1 MSMNFYRFLFGW
13 KEPVAEDAMVMRKH
27 PDGSPCYA
35 KKEEDCPILNREK
48 KADKADDLKSERTS
62 DGSVEKRH
70 LLELHDRTMEQIR
83 NKVPGFENLSF
94 SELEEAYIDFEDRVT
109 KVTNGGVTPFADSRK
124 RRDDVW
130 GKHKDATYQSFS
142 LESGDIVTNSDG
154 MWGVTFHTTSAE
166 ESMSNAEYD
175 TNVAIYAKVFNAK
188 PQVGVYEGACEMSYC
203 CDSLLRSAAALV
215 YCEQKSIFGFMQAK
229 EAKPDEYGI
238 DIDNYSYD
246 QKINNLP
253 YPN

>member
-13 KEPVAEDAMVMRKH
+13 KESVAEDAMVMRKH

-35 KKEEDCPILNREK
+35 KKEENCPILNREK

-70 LLELHDRTMEQIR
+70 LLELHDQTMEQIR

-94 SELEEAYIDFEDRVT
+94 SSLEEAYIDLEESVV
-109 KVTNGGVTPFADSRK
+109 KVANSGVAPFADSRK

-130 GKHKDATYQSFS
+130 VKHKDATYDSFD
-142 LESGDIVTNSDG
+142 LDSGEKVIDSDG
-154 MWGVTFHTTSAE
+154 KWGVTFHTTSAE
-166 ESMSNAEYD
+166 VDMSNEEYD
-175 TNVAIYAKVFNAK
+175 ANVAIYAKVFDAK
-188 PQVGVYEGACEMSYC
+188 PQVGIYEGSCEMSYAC
-203 CDSLLRSAAALV
+203 KSLLKSAAALV
-215 YCEQKSIFGFMQAK
+215 YCEQKAIFGYMKPRNAK
-229 EAKPDEYGI
+229 LNEYGI
-238 DIDNYSYD
+238 DIVNYTYD
-246 QKINNLP
+246 QKINNLQ